1 MPTRKPT
8 RAQILKAAVE
18 LAETEGWN
26 HWALGPLADHMG
38 AAVND
43 IRKHFADP
51 NAITDVAKV
60 GLTFRFHCNDPAGE
74 IWIDG
79 RQSPPAT
86 SFGPGTSKVDLDVT
100 LSADTL
106 HEILLGRLFLVKA
119 LGAKKL
125 QVKGPLMKAKALAD
139 VFAASK
145 QIYPEILREKGIG

>member
-1 MPTRKPT
+1 MPVY
-8 RAQILKAAVE
+8 ADSDQLYD
-18 LAETEGWN
+18 
-26 HWALGPLADHMG
+26 ALQTLFSRIENDHP
-38 AAVND
+38 D
-43 IRKHFADP
+43 
-51 NAITDVAKV
+51 AIKDVAKV
-60 GLTFRFHCNDPAGE
+60 GLTFRFSCHDPAGE

-86 SFGPGTSKVDLDVT
+86 NFGPDSRKPDLDVS

-125 QVKGPLMKAKALAD
+125 QVKGPFMKAKALYD

-145 QIYPEILREKGIG
+145 AIYPEILHEKGLN